1 MKAIL
6 EFDTDENNSEFIAA
20 INGMNFWCALWDMDQ
35 KLRVW
40 YREKEPRP
48 FSNVDEC
55 LEKVRELLYD
65 SMEKYNVNID
75 MID

>member
-1 MKAIL
+1 MKVTL

-20 INGMNFWCALWDMDQ
+20 INGMNFWCVLWDIDQ
-35 KLRVW
+35 QLRLW
-40 YREKEPRP
+40 DREKKPRP
-48 FSNVDEC
+48 FNNVDEC